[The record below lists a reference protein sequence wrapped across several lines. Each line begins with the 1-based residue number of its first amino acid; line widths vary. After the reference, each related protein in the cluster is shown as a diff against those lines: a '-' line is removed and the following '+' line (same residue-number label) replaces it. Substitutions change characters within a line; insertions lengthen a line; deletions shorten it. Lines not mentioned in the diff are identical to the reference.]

1 MTRLALKDITFSD
14 GTFVPAGTLLSAA
27 TWATHHDESVY
38 PDAEVFDP
46 FRFARMRDA
55 AGEGTKH
62 QFVNTSLEYIPFGHG
77 KHAWCVSLPGLS
89 SRSGGLGADVI

>member
-1 MTRLALKDITFSD
+1 MLND
-14 GTFVPAGTLLSAA
+14 GTLIPAGTLIAA
-27 TWATHHDESVY
+27 NSYQMHHDDAYY
-38 PDAEVFDP
+38 PNADEFDP
-46 FRFARMRDA
+46 FRFSRMREIE
-55 AGEGTKH
+55 GEGTKH